1 MRAGVITFHSA
12 HNYGATL
19 QTWALQKAL
28 KKVGAEP
35 CVIHYHPESIDRL
48 YRPTKIKN
56 AADIWKY
63 LTKKSF
69 RVRIR
74 RMKKKY
80 EKYTTFL
87 NQNLKLVG
95 DYRTYEEL
103 QAAPPELDCYITGS
117 DQVWNT
123 DHTGGFDPAY
133 LLEFA
138 PAGKRK
144 ISYAASVG
152 RERFLP
158 QYRESF
164 ANSLRSFDELS
175 VREESAQCGVS
186 EAAEK
191 PVSVVMDPTFLL
203 SREEYDEIKVPIKRK
218 ERYILV
224 YMMENNKSMIELAN
238 NISATTGLPII
249 QRKLNPIFRNEI
261 ESFYTHTPGEFL
273 GEIEQAEYVI
283 TNSFH
288 GTVFSIIYQRPFI
301 SMLHSET
308 GSRTIDLLKSLGL
321 ESHILEKTKTFRSM
335 SRFSIDEPDALR
347 LRIESLRISSLA
359 YLKQAV
365 TGEVTERMETQDA
378 QGSETAEV

>member
-28 KKVGAEP
+28 KKIGAEP

-48 YRPTKIKN
+48 YRPTKIKGV
-56 AADIWKY
+56 ADAWKY
-63 LTKKSF
+63 VTHKTV
-69 RVRIR
+69 RTRIR
-74 RMKKKY
+74 KMKKKY
-80 EKYTTFL
+80 EKYNAFL
-87 NQNLKLVG
+87 KKNLKLYG
-95 DYRTYEEL
+95 DYHTWEEL

-123 DHTGGFDPAY
+123 DHTGGYDPAY

-138 PAGKRK
+138 KEGARRV
-144 ISYAASVG
+144 SYAASVG

-158 QYRESF
+158 QYREKF
-164 ANSLRSFDELS
+164 ANSLRSFDAIS
-175 VREESAQCGVS
+175 VREESAQRGVA
-186 EAAEK
+186 EASGK
-191 PVSVVMDPTFLL
+191 PVSVVLDPTLL
-203 SREEYDEIKVPIKRK
+203 LNREEYDEIKVPSARR
-218 ERYILV
+218 EPYILV

-238 NISATTGLPII
+238 SISVATGLPII
-249 QRKLNPIFRNEI
+249 QRKPGKLFKNEL

-288 GTVFSIIYQRPFI
+288 GTVFSVIYQRPFI

-321 ESHILEKTKTFRSM
+321 ESHILEKTKLFKSM
-335 SRFSIDEPDALR
+335 SQFTIEEPDTLR
-347 LRIESLRISSLA
+347 LRIESMRLASLEF
-359 YLKQAV
+359 LKQAV
-365 TGEVTERMETQDA
+365 MGETSGRMETENA
-378 QGSETAEV
+378 QGRETAEA